1 MRCVFEAPAAA
12 AVPGAV
18 PGRASR
24 ARGGGAYV
32 RVAARIA
39 SLAGASSEIVTHASR
54 SRSGALVGRGGAVA
68 AAATAAATA
77 ARGRRGGL
85 AAGGRGRRAGGTVAS
100 ARSRGGRGRD
110 AVNHR
115 ACSRVRG
122 TCGARPGATARGRQR
137 RATAGGRLVHC
148 HPGRA
153 GQKWFGARAERSFPR
168 RRDFASK
175 SVVVVTGVVGPIRWT
190 LSQVSQTSEVS

>member
-1 MRCVFEAPAAA
+1 M
-12 AVPGAV
+12 
-18 PGRASR
+18 
-24 ARGGGAYV
+24 

-54 SRSGALVGRGGAVA
+54 SRSGASVGRGGAVA
-68 AAATAAATA
+68 AAAAAAA
-77 ARGRRGGL
+77 ARRRRGGL

-122 TCGARPGATARGRQR
+122 TCGARPEATARGRRR
-137 RATAGGRLVHC
+137 RATVGGCLVHC

-153 GQKWFGARAERSFPR
+153 VRNWRARGGASHDGVISIPPLDRSCPGRKISAAQVQKAHRRLKNRKTAERRARARPSRTITFVCVLQR
-168 RRDFASK
+168 RLLCL
-175 SVVVVTGVVGPIRWT
+175 G
-190 LSQVSQTSEVS
+190 